1 MRTLTNIVVG
11 IIIGI
16 LIFVLAVGVAAYIV
30 LTGEGMVGKID
41 DAVDEINFSDDVRA
55 LSLLAYLN
63 QAVAGVQNIGDK
75 AIGEVEKLIGS
86 DGISVAIADTVGV
99 SAGVIKTSSLSGLGE
114 TLSSNLTLSG
124 MSDSFGIAL
133 PSDIPLFQNDEFL
146 SEPVS
151 DAFGSIDGY
160 TLDSFIEVVYD
171 DEATADNPASSGLLQ
186 NLGKLPL
193 SELSSEMDSII
204 DNTYITDVLDV
215 DESSS
220 EIMKYLASGG
230 EGGNPV
236 KIGELDGAV
245 NDMKIS
251 NAVEIGDDASPVL
264 KYLRD
269 CELTIT
275 DADGNVTVEIGA
287 SLSNINEAIKQMTIG
302 DAVEIASTSSRVLQ
316 YMKDFKLDELDAGIK
331 AMTIADAIAI
341 NEDSHAVINA
351 IADLTLDDLSRG
363 DILQSKLDTLRL
375 GQVITVTETSPKI
388 LKALQYSRLGTL
400 GEAVDRLEMQ
410 DVFENIDSGVLS
422 LIPPTTLIDDIPD
435 ALTTAI
441 QDTTLY
447 GLKQIELFDYTF
459 GYTIDDTVYYSYA
472 KTLERVET
480 DNAMIGNVVQVIA
493 DRNFA
498 NLAPGRVRLY
508 RDGEAFCAAVVTVTG
523 DVDEATAREID
534 SVDVNGNAV
543 TLSVDNIND
552 ILDVLSEG
560 KRYAAIIE
568 VADSGGSDLTISDLT
583 ISGGDYENLFS
594 IDMQSDS
601 GILRI
606 GSGGDKVVFPNK
618 SGGYAF
624 FHANGAV
631 HLNGL
636 TTGLTESR
644 RATTEEIPVATISNG
659 TKAMTYVDLIVGAW
673 APSTATS

>member
-75 AIGEVEKLIGS
+75 AIGEVEKLIGT

-151 DAFGSIDGY
+151 DAFGTIDDY
-160 TLDSFIEVVYD
+160 TLDSFIDVVYD

-245 NDMKIS
+245 NDMKIAD
-251 NAVEIGDDASPVL
+251 AVNIDADSSPVL

-269 CELTIT
+269 CELTVT
-275 DADGNVTVEIGA
+275 DDDGNVTIEIGA
-287 SLSNINEAIKQMTIG
+287 SLNNINEAIKEMTIG
-302 DAVEIASTSSRVLQ
+302 DAVEIVSTSSRVLQ

-435 ALTTAI
+435 ALTAAI
-441 QDTTLY
+441 QNTTLY
-447 GLKQIELFDYTF
+447 GLQQIELFDYTI
-459 GYTIDDTVYYSYA
+459 GNTDYYTYA
-472 KTLERVET
+472 KTLERTET
-480 DNAMIGNVVQVIA
+480 HNAMIGNVVQVIA

-498 NLAPGRVRLY
+498 NLAPGTVRLY
-508 RDGEAFCAAVVTVTG
+508 RDNGAFYAAAVTG
-523 DVDEATAREID
+523 GVDGATATEID
-534 SVDVNGNAV
+534 SVAVNGNAV
-543 TLSVDNIND
+543 TLSVENIND
-552 ILDVLSEG
+552 ILNVLSEG
-560 KRYAAIIE
+560 KRYAAIITVE
-568 VADSGGSDLTISDLT
+568 ESVGSDLT

-618 SGGYAF
+618 AGGYAF

-631 HLNGL
+631 HLDGL
-636 TTGLTESR
+636 ITESR
-644 RATTEEIPVATISNG
+644 RATPEEIPVATISNG

-673 APSTATS
+673 ATSTATP

>member
-63 QAVAGVQNIGDK
+63 QAVAGVQNIGEK
-75 AIGEVEKLIGS
+75 AIGEVEKLIGT

-171 DEATADNPASSGLLQ
+171 DEATADNPASGGLLQ

-441 QDTTLY
+441 QNTTLY
-447 GLKQIELFDYTF
+447 GLKQIELFDYTI
-459 GYTIDDTVYYSYA
+459 GNTDYYTYA
-472 KTLERVET
+472 KTLERTET
-480 DNAMIGNVVQVIA
+480 HNAMIENVVQVIA
-493 DRNFA
+493 NRNFA
-498 NLAPGRVRLY
+498 NLAPGTVLLY
-508 RDGEAFCAAVVTVTG
+508 RDDDDDGDGKALYAAAVTGGVEGAAATKICAAPDDG
-523 DVDEATAREID
+523 KP
-534 SVDVNGNAV
+534 V

-552 ILDVLSEG
+552 ILNVLSEG
-560 KRYAAIIE
+560 KRYAAIITVE
-568 VADSGGSDLTISDLT
+568 DSVGSDLT

-618 SGGYAF
+618 AGGYAF

-636 TTGLTESR
+636 TTGITGSR
-644 RATTEEIPVATISNG
+644 RATTDEIPVATISNG

-673 APSTATS
+673 ATSTATP

>member
-75 AIGEVEKLIGS
+75 AIGEVEKLIGT

-171 DEATADNPASSGLLQ
+171 DEATADNPASGGLLQ

-351 IADLTLDDLSRG
+351 IADLTLDDLSRA

-441 QDTTLY
+441 QNTTLY
-447 GLKQIELFDYTF
+447 GLKQIELFDYTI
-459 GYTIDDTVYYSYA
+459 GDTDYYTYA
-472 KTLERVET
+472 KTFERVET

-498 NLAPGRVRLY
+498 KLAPGTVRLY
-508 RDGEAFCAAVVTVTG
+508 RDGGALYAAAVTG
-523 DVDEATAREID
+523 GVEGAAAT
-534 SVDVNGNAV
+534 
-543 TLSVDNIND
+543 
-552 ILDVLSEG
+552 
-560 KRYAAIIE
+560 
-568 VADSGGSDLTISDLT
+568 
-583 ISGGDYENLFS
+583 
-594 IDMQSDS
+594 
-601 GILRI
+601 
-606 GSGGDKVVFPNK
+606 
-618 SGGYAF
+618 
-624 FHANGAV
+624 
-631 HLNGL
+631 
-636 TTGLTESR
+636 
-644 RATTEEIPVATISNG
+644 
-659 TKAMTYVDLIVGAW
+659 
-673 APSTATS
+673 

>member
-16 LIFVLAVGVAAYIV
+16 LIFVLAVGVAVYIV

-75 AIGEVEKLIGS
+75 AIGEVEKLIGT

-171 DEATADNPASSGLLQ
+171 DEATADNPASGGLLQ

-215 DESSS
+215 DENSS

-422 LIPPTTLIDDIPD
+422 LISPTTLIDKVPD

-441 QDTTLY
+441 QNTTLY
-447 GLKQIELFDYTF
+447 GLKQIELFDYTI
-459 GYTIDDTVYYSYA
+459 GNTDYYTYA
-472 KTLERVET
+472 KTLERTET
-480 DNAMIGNVVQVIA
+480 HNAMIENVVQVIA

-508 RDGEAFCAAVVTVTG
+508 RDGKAFYAAVVTVTG
-523 DVDEATAREID
+523 DVDEATATPID
-534 SVDVNGNAV
+534 SVTVNGNAV

-552 ILDVLSEG
+552 ILKVLPEG
-560 KRYAAIIE
+560 KRYAAIITVE
-568 VADSGGSDLTISDLT
+568 ESVGSDLT

-594 IDMQSDS
+594 IDMQSNS

-618 SGGYAF
+618 AGGYAF

-636 TTGLTESR
+636 TTGITGSR
-644 RATTEEIPVATISNG
+644 RATTDEIPVATISNG

-673 APSTATS
+673 ATSTATS

>member
-75 AIGEVEKLIGS
+75 AIGEVEKLIGT

-151 DAFGSIDGY
+151 DAFGTIDDY
-160 TLDSFIEVVYD
+160 TLDSFIDVVYD
-171 DEATADNPASSGLLQ
+171 DEATADNPASGGLLQ

-269 CELTIT
+269 CKLTIT

-351 IADLTLDDLSRG
+351 IADLTLDDLSRA

-422 LIPPTTLIDDIPD
+422 LISPTTLIDKVPD
-435 ALTTAI
+435 ALTAAI
-441 QDTTLY
+441 QNTTLY
-447 GLKQIELFDYTF
+447 GLKQIELFDYTI
-459 GYTIDDTVYYSYA
+459 GDTDYYTYA
-472 KTLERVET
+472 KTFERVET
-480 DNAMIGNVVQVIA
+480 DNAMIENVVQVIA
-493 DRNFA
+493 ARNFA

-508 RDGEAFCAAVVTVTG
+508 RDGEAFYAAVVTVTG
-523 DVDEATAREID
+523 GVDEATAREID
-534 SVDVNGNAV
+534 SVTVNGNAV
-543 TLSVDNIND
+543 TLSVENINA
-552 ILDVLSEG
+552 ILSRLPKE

-568 VADSGGSDLTISDLT
+568 VAEIVGSDLT
-583 ISGGDYENLFS
+583 ISGGEYENLFS
-594 IDMQSDS
+594 IDMQSAS

-606 GSGGDKVVFPNK
+606 GSEGDKVVFPNK
-618 SGGYAF
+618 AGGYAF
-624 FHANGAV
+624 FHANGNGTV
-631 HLNGL
+631 YLNGP

-644 RATTEEIPVATISNG
+644 RATPEEIPVATISNG
-659 TKAMTYVDLIVGAW
+659 TKAMTYVDLIVGEEAW
-673 APSTATS
+673 PPSTATP

>member
-75 AIGEVEKLIGS
+75 AIGEVEKLIGT

-171 DEATADNPASSGLLQ
+171 DEATADNPASGGLLQ

-422 LIPPTTLIDDIPD
+422 LISPTTLIDDIPD

-441 QDTTLY
+441 QNTTLY
-447 GLKQIELFDYTF
+447 GLQQIDLFKYNVSTTDY
-459 GYTIDDTVYYSYA
+459 YTYA
-472 KTLERVET
+472 KTLERT
-480 DNAMIGNVVQVIA
+480 GTHNAMIENVVQVIA

-508 RDGEAFCAAVVTVTG
+508 RDGEAFYAAAVTG
-523 DVDEATAREID
+523 GVEGAAAREID
-534 SVDVNGNAV
+534 SVTVNGNAV
-543 TLSVDNIND
+543 TLSVENIND
-552 ILDVLSEG
+552 ILNVLSEG
-560 KRYAAIIE
+560 KRYAAIITVE
-568 VADSGGSDLTISDLT
+568 ESVGSDLT
-583 ISGGDYENLFS
+583 ISGGEYENLFS
-594 IDMQSDS
+594 IDMQSGS

-606 GSGGDKVVFPNK
+606 GSEGDKVVFPNK
-618 SGGYAF
+618 AGGYAF

-631 HLNGL
+631 HLNGA
-636 TTGLTESR
+636 TAAIESS
-644 RATTEEIPVATISNG
+644 RAATADEIPVATISNG

-673 APSTATS
+673 ATSTATP

>member
-75 AIGEVEKLIGS
+75 AIGEVEKLIGT
-86 DGISVAIADTVGV
+86 DGISVAIADNVGV

-171 DEATADNPASSGLLQ
+171 DEATADNPASGGLLQ

-245 NDMKIS
+245 NDMKIAD
-251 NAVEIGDDASPVL
+251 AVNIDADSSPVL

-422 LIPPTTLIDDIPD
+422 LISPTTLIDKVPD
-435 ALTTAI
+435 ALTAAI
-441 QDTTLY
+441 QNTTLY
-447 GLKQIELFDYTF
+447 GLKQIELFDYTI
-459 GYTIDDTVYYSYA
+459 GDTDYYTYA
-472 KTLERVET
+472 KTFERVET
-480 DNAMIGNVVQVIA
+480 DNAMIENVVQVIA

-498 NLAPGRVRLY
+498 NLAPGTVRLY
-508 RDGEAFCAAVVTVTG
+508 RDGGALYAAAVTG
-523 DVDEATAREID
+523 GVDGAAATEID
-534 SVDVNGNAV
+534 SVAVNGNAV
-543 TLSVDNIND
+543 TLSVENINA
-552 ILDVLSEG
+552 ILGVLSEG
-560 KRYAAIIE
+560 KRYAAIITVE
-568 VADSGGSDLTISDLT
+568 KSVGSDLT

-618 SGGYAF
+618 AGGYAF

-636 TTGLTESR
+636 TTGLDGSR

-673 APSTATS
+673 APSTATP

>member
-75 AIGEVEKLIGS
+75 AIGEVEKLIGT

-171 DEATADNPASSGLLQ
+171 DEATADNPASGGLLQ

-351 IADLTLDDLSRG
+351 IADLTLDDLSRA

-422 LIPPTTLIDDIPD
+422 LIPPTTLIDDVPD
-435 ALTTAI
+435 ALTAAI
-441 QDTTLY
+441 QNTTLY
-447 GLKQIELFDYTF
+447 GLQQIDLFNYNVSRTDY
-459 GYTIDDTVYYSYA
+459 YTHA
-472 KTLERVET
+472 KTLERT
-480 DNAMIGNVVQVIA
+480 GTHNAMIENVVQVIA
-493 DRNFA
+493 DRDFG
-498 NLAPGRVRLY
+498 NLTVGSVTLY
-508 RDGEAFCAAVVTVTG
+508 KDDTDGMYYAYAKNDAGDVTVKDKVDVATGADGMVILDADDIDTALGVLAEESPYAAVITV
-523 DVDEATAREID
+523 D
-534 SVDVNGNAV
+534 S
-543 TLSVDNIND
+543 SV
-552 ILDVLSEG
+552 
-560 KRYAAIIE
+560 
-568 VADSGGSDLTISDLT
+568 GSNLTIA
-583 ISGGDYENLFS
+583 GGEYDTLFS
-594 IDMQSDS
+594 IEMLDEN
-601 GILRI
+601 GNLWI
-606 GSGGDKVVFPNK
+606 GEADNPVSFPNK

-624 FHANGAV
+624 FHAIGSI
-631 HLNGL
+631 HLNGSKEGIL
-636 TTGLTESR
+636 ASDKASGED
-644 RATTEEIPVATISNG
+644 IPVATISNG

-673 APSTATS
+673 ATSTATP

>member
-75 AIGEVEKLIGS
+75 AIGEVEKLIGT

-151 DAFGSIDGY
+151 DAFGTIDDY
-160 TLDSFIEVVYD
+160 TLDSFIDVVYD

-422 LIPPTTLIDDIPD
+422 LIPPTTLIDKVPD
-435 ALTTAI
+435 ALTAAI

-447 GLKQIELFDYTF
+447 GLKQIELFDYTI
-459 GYTIDDTVYYSYA
+459 GNTDYYTYA
-472 KTLERVET
+472 KTLERTET
-480 DNAMIGNVVQVIA
+480 HNAMIGNVVQVIA

-508 RDGEAFCAAVVTVTG
+508 RYGEAFYAAAVTVTG
-523 DVDEATAREID
+523 GVDEATAREID
-534 SVDVNGNAV
+534 SVTVNGNAV
-543 TLSVDNIND
+543 TLSVENINA
-552 ILDVLSEG
+552 ILSRLPEE

-568 VADSGGSDLTISDLT
+568 VADSVGSDLT

-594 IDMQSDS
+594 IDMQSNN

-606 GSGGDKVVFPNK
+606 GSEGDKVVFPNK
-618 SGGYAF
+618 AGGYAF
-624 FHANGAV
+624 FHAIGSI
-631 HLNGL
+631 HLNG
-636 TTGLTESR
+636 S
-644 RATTEEIPVATISNG
+644 EEGILASDEASGEDIPVATISNG

-673 APSTATS
+673 ATSTATP

>member
-16 LIFVLAVGVAAYIV
+16 LIFVLAVGVAACIV

-75 AIGEVEKLIGS
+75 AIGEVEKLIGT

-171 DEATADNPASSGLLQ
+171 DEATADNPASGGLLQ

-351 IADLTLDDLSRG
+351 IADLTLDDLSRA

-388 LKALQYSRLGTL
+388 LKALQYARLGTL

-422 LIPPTTLIDDIPD
+422 LIPPTTLIDKVPD
-435 ALTTAI
+435 ELTAAI

-480 DNAMIGNVVQVIA
+480 DNAMIENVVQVIA

-508 RDGEAFCAAVVTVTG
+508 RDGDALYAAAVTG
-523 DVDEATAREID
+523 GVEGAAATLICAEPD
-534 SVDVNGNAV
+534 DGNPV

-552 ILDVLSEG
+552 ILLKVLSEG

-568 VADSGGSDLTISDLT
+568 VADSVGSDLT

-594 IDMQSDS
+594 IDMQSPS

-606 GSGGDKVVFPNK
+606 GSGDDKVVFPNK
-618 SGGYAF
+618 AGGYAF

-631 HLNGL
+631 HLDGL
-636 TTGLTESR
+636 ITESR
-644 RATTEEIPVATISNG
+644 RATTEEIPVAIISNG

-673 APSTATS
+673 ATSTATP

>member
-75 AIGEVEKLIGS
+75 AIGEVEKLIGT

-171 DEATADNPASSGLLQ
+171 DEATADNPASGGLLQ

-351 IADLTLDDLSRG
+351 IADLTLDDLSRA

-422 LIPPTTLIDDIPD
+422 LISPTTLIDDIPD

-441 QDTTLY
+441 QNTTLY
-447 GLKQIELFDYTF
+447 GLKQIELFDYTI
-459 GYTIDDTVYYSYA
+459 GDTDYYTYA
-472 KTLERVET
+472 KTLERTET
-480 DNAMIGNVVQVIA
+480 HNAMIENVVQVIA

-498 NLAPGRVRLY
+498 NLAPGMVRLY
-508 RDGEAFCAAVVTVTG
+508 RDGDALYAAAVTGGVDGAAPTEINAAKDNGTDTVILSA
-523 DVDEATAREID
+523 DNVNEI
-534 SVDVNGNAV
+534 
-543 TLSVDNIND
+543 LSVLTDN
-552 ILDVLSEG
+552 

-594 IDMQSDS
+594 IDMQSPS

-606 GSGGDKVVFPNK
+606 GSGDDKVVFPNK
-618 SGGYAF
+618 AGGYAF

-631 HLNGL
+631 HLNGA
-636 TTGLTESR
+636 TAAIESS
-644 RATTEEIPVATISNG
+644 RAATADEIPVATISNG

-673 APSTATS
+673 ANSTATP

>member
-75 AIGEVEKLIGS
+75 AIGEVEKLIGT

-151 DAFGSIDGY
+151 DAFGTIDDY
-160 TLDSFIEVVYD
+160 TLDSFIDVVYD

-245 NDMKIS
+245 NDMKIAD
-251 NAVEIGDDASPVL
+251 AVNIDADSSPVL

-269 CELTIT
+269 CELTVT
-275 DADGNVTVEIGA
+275 DDDGNVTIEIGA
-287 SLSNINEAIKQMTIG
+287 SLNNINEAIKEMTIG
-302 DAVEIASTSSRVLQ
+302 DAVEIVSTSSRVLQ

-422 LIPPTTLIDDIPD
+422 LISPTTLIDKVPD
-435 ALTTAI
+435 ALTAAI
-441 QDTTLY
+441 QNTTLY
-447 GLKQIELFDYTF
+447 GLKQIELFDYTI
-459 GYTIDDTVYYSYA
+459 GDTDYYTYA
-472 KTLERVET
+472 KTFERVET
-480 DNAMIGNVVQVIA
+480 DNAMIENVVQVIA

-498 NLAPGRVRLY
+498 NLAPGTVRLY
-508 RDGEAFCAAVVTVTG
+508 RDGGALYAAAVTG
-523 DVDEATAREID
+523 GVDGAAATEID
-534 SVDVNGNAV
+534 SVAVNGNAV
-543 TLSVDNIND
+543 TLSVENIND
-552 ILDVLSEG
+552 ILNVLSEG
-560 KRYAAIIE
+560 KRYAAIITVE
-568 VADSGGSDLTISDLT
+568 ESVGSDLT
-583 ISGGDYENLFS
+583 ISGGEYENLFS

-606 GSGGDKVVFPNK
+606 GSEGDKVVFPNK
-618 SGGYAF
+618 AGGYAF

-636 TTGLTESR
+636 TTGITGSR

-673 APSTATS
+673 ATSTATP

>member
-16 LIFVLAVGVAAYIV
+16 LIFVLAVGVAVYIV

-75 AIGEVEKLIGS
+75 AIGEVEKLIGT

-171 DEATADNPASSGLLQ
+171 DEATADNPASGGLLQ

-275 DADGNVTVEIGA
+275 DADGNITVEIGA

-447 GLKQIELFDYTF
+447 GLKQIELFDYTI
-459 GYTIDDTVYYSYA
+459 GDTDYYTYA
-472 KTLERVET
+472 KTFERVET

-498 NLAPGRVRLY
+498 NLAPGTVRLY
-508 RDGEAFCAAVVTVTG
+508 RDGGALYAAAVIGGVEG
-523 DVDEATAREID
+523 AAATLICAEPD
-534 SVDVNGNAV
+534 DGNPV
-543 TLSVDNIND
+543 TLSVENIND
-552 ILDVLSEG
+552 ILKVLSEE

-568 VADSGGSDLTISDLT
+568 VDGSVGSDLT
-583 ISGGDYENLFS
+583 ISGGEYENLFS
-594 IDMQSDS
+594 IDMQSNN

-606 GSGGDKVVFPNK
+606 GSEGDKVVFPNK
-618 SGGYAF
+618 AGGYAF
-624 FHANGAV
+624 FHAIGSI
-631 HLNGL
+631 HLNG
-636 TTGLTESR
+636 S
-644 RATTEEIPVATISNG
+644 EEGILASDEASGEDIPVATISNG

-673 APSTATS
+673 ATSTATP

>member
-75 AIGEVEKLIGS
+75 AIGEVEKLIGT

-171 DEATADNPASSGLLQ
+171 DEATADNPASGGLLQ

-441 QDTTLY
+441 QNTTLY
-447 GLKQIELFDYTF
+447 GLKQIELFDYTI
-459 GYTIDDTVYYSYA
+459 GNTDYYTYS

-480 DNAMIGNVVQVIA
+480 HNAMIENVVQVIA

-498 NLAPGRVRLY
+498 NLAPGTVRLY
-508 RDGEAFCAAVVTVTG
+508 RDNGALYAAAVTG
-523 DVDEATAREID
+523 GVEGAAATEID
-534 SVDVNGNAV
+534 AAEDDGNAV
-543 TLSVDNIND
+543 ILSVENINA
-552 ILDVLSEG
+552 ILSVLSEG
-560 KRYAAIIE
+560 KRYAAIITVE
-568 VADSGGSDLTISDLT
+568 GSVGSDLT

-606 GSGGDKVVFPNK
+606 GSEGDKVVFPNK
-618 SGGYAF
+618 AGGYAF

-636 TTGLTESR
+636 TTGITGSR

-673 APSTATS
+673 ATSTATP

>member
-16 LIFVLAVGVAAYIV
+16 LIFVLAVGVAVYIV

-75 AIGEVEKLIGS
+75 AIGEVEKLIGT

-151 DAFGSIDGY
+151 DAFGTIDDY
-160 TLDSFIEVVYD
+160 TLDSFIDVVYD

-245 NDMKIS
+245 NDMKIAD
-251 NAVEIGDDASPVL
+251 AVNIDADSSPVL

-269 CELTIT
+269 CELTVT
-275 DADGNVTVEIGA
+275 DDDGNVTIEIGA
-287 SLSNINEAIKQMTIG
+287 SLNNINEAIKEMTIG
-302 DAVEIASTSSRVLQ
+302 DAVEIVSTSSRVLQ

-447 GLKQIELFDYTF
+447 GLKQIELFDYTI
-459 GYTIDDTVYYSYA
+459 GNTDYYTYA
-472 KTLERVET
+472 KTLERTET
-480 DNAMIGNVVQVIA
+480 HNAMIGNVVQVIA

-508 RDGEAFCAAVVTVTG
+508 RDGEAFYAAVVTVTG
-523 DVDEATAREID
+523 GVDEATAREID
-534 SVDVNGNAV
+534 SVTVNGNAV
-543 TLSVDNIND
+543 TLSVENINA
-552 ILDVLSEG
+552 ILGVLSEG
-560 KRYAAIIE
+560 KRYAAIITVE
-568 VADSGGSDLTISDLT
+568 DSVGSDLT

-606 GSGGDKVVFPNK
+606 GSGDDKVVFPNK
-618 SGGYAF
+618 AGGYAF

-631 HLNGL
+631 YFNDP
-636 TTGLTESR
+636 TAAIESS
-644 RATTEEIPVATISNG
+644 RAATPDEIPVATISNG
-659 TKAMTYVDLIVGAW
+659 KKAMTYVDLIVEVW
-673 APSTATS
+673 ETSTTTS

>member
-75 AIGEVEKLIGS
+75 AIGEVEKLIGT
-86 DGISVAIADTVGV
+86 DGISVAIADNVGV

-151 DAFGSIDGY
+151 DAFGTIDDY
-160 TLDSFIEVVYD
+160 TLDSFIDVVYD

-245 NDMKIS
+245 NDMKIAD
-251 NAVEIGDDASPVL
+251 AVNIDADSSPVL

-269 CELTIT
+269 CELTVT
-275 DADGNVTVEIGA
+275 DDDGNVTIEIGA
-287 SLSNINEAIKQMTIG
+287 SLNNINEAIKEMTIG
-302 DAVEIASTSSRVLQ
+302 DAVEIVSTSSRVLQ

-422 LIPPTTLIDDIPD
+422 LISPTTLIDDIPD

-441 QDTTLY
+441 QNTTLY
-447 GLKQIELFDYTF
+447 GLQQIDLFNYNVSTTDY
-459 GYTIDDTVYYSYA
+459 YTYV
-472 KTLERVET
+472 KTLERT
-480 DNAMIGNVVQVIA
+480 GTHNAMIGEVVKVIA
-493 DRNFA
+493 DRDFG
-498 NLAPGRVRLY
+498 NLTVGSVTLY
-508 RDGEAFCAAVVTVTG
+508 KDDTDGMYYAENDAG
-523 DVDEATAREID
+523 DVTDKFDVATGAGGM
-534 SVDVNGNAV
+534 V
-543 TLSVDNIND
+543 
-552 ILDVLSEG
+552 ILDADDIDTALGVLAEES
-560 KRYAAIIE
+560 RYAAVIT
-568 VADSGGSDLTISDLT
+568 VDSSVGSNLTIA
-583 ISGGDYENLFS
+583 GGEYDTLFS
-594 IDMQSDS
+594 IDMLDTN
-601 GILRI
+601 GNLWI
-606 GSGGDKVVFPNK
+606 GEADNPVSFPNK

-636 TTGLTESR
+636 TTELTESR

-673 APSTATS
+673 APSTATP

>member
-75 AIGEVEKLIGS
+75 AIGEVEKLIGT

-171 DEATADNPASSGLLQ
+171 DEATADNPASGGLLQ

-435 ALTTAI
+435 ELTAAI
-441 QDTTLY
+441 KKTSLY
-447 GLKQIELFDYTF
+447 GLQQIDLFKYNISGEDYFTETK
-459 GYTIDDTVYYSYA
+459 TI
-472 KTLERVET
+472 ERSST
-480 DNAMIGNVVQVIA
+480 HNALIGDVVQVIA
-493 DRNFA
+493 ERTFDGLTVEF
-498 NLAPGRVRLY
+498 VKLY
-508 RDGEAFCAAVVTVTG
+508 RDTNDKLLYAGLPDGSGTPVRI
-523 DVDEATAREID
+523 EATTGAGGMVILDAEDVNKILGVLPEADRYSAVIT
-534 SVDVNGNAV
+534 VDV
-543 TLSVDNIND
+543 SV
-552 ILDVLSEG
+552 
-560 KRYAAIIE
+560 
-568 VADSGGSDLTISDLT
+568 GSDLTVL
-583 ISGGDYENLFS
+583 GGSYDTLFS
-594 IDMQSDS
+594 IDMQDAD
-601 GILRI
+601 GNLWI
-606 GSGGDKVVFPNK
+606 GDASAKVEFPNK
-618 SGGYAF
+618 VGGYAF
-624 FHANGAV
+624 FHANGSV
-631 HLNGL
+631 HLNGAVDGI
-636 TTGLTESR
+636 TASGAASPED
-644 RATTEEIPVATISNG
+644 IPVATIISNG
-659 TKAMTYVDLIVGAW
+659 TKAAMTYVDLIVEVW
-673 APSTATS
+673 ETSTTTS

>member
-75 AIGEVEKLIGS
+75 AIGEVEKLIGT

-151 DAFGSIDGY
+151 DAFGTIDDY
-160 TLDSFIEVVYD
+160 TLDSFIDVVYD

-245 NDMKIS
+245 NDMKIAD
-251 NAVEIGDDASPVL
+251 AVNIDADSSPVL

-269 CELTIT
+269 CELTVT
-275 DADGNVTVEIGA
+275 DDDGNVTIEIGA
-287 SLSNINEAIKQMTIG
+287 SLNNINEAIKEMTIG
-302 DAVEIASTSSRVLQ
+302 DAVEIVSTSSRVLQ

-410 DVFENIDSGVLS
+410 DVFEKIDSGVLS
-422 LIPPTTLIDDIPD
+422 LISPTTLIDDIPD

-447 GLKQIELFDYTF
+447 GLKQIELFDYTIGDT
-459 GYTIDDTVYYSYA
+459 GYYTYD
-472 KTLERVET
+472 KTLERVGT
-480 DNAMIGNVVQVIA
+480 DNAMIGDVVQVIA

-498 NLAPGRVRLY
+498 KLAPGTVRLY
-508 RDGEAFCAAVVTVTG
+508 RDGGTLYAAAVTG
-523 DVDEATAREID
+523 GVEGAAATEIYAATD
-534 SVDVNGNAV
+534 DGNAV
-543 TLSVDNIND
+543 ILSVENIND

-560 KRYAAIIE
+560 KRYAAIITVE
-568 VADSGGSDLTISDLT
+568 KSVGSDLT

-618 SGGYAF
+618 AGGYAF

-636 TTGLTESR
+636 TTGLDGSR

-673 APSTATS
+673 APSTATP

>member
-75 AIGEVEKLIGS
+75 AIGEVEKLIGT
-86 DGISVAIADTVGV
+86 DGISAAIADTVGV

-204 DNTYITDVLDV
+204 DNTYITGVLDV

-422 LIPPTTLIDDIPD
+422 LISPTTLIDDIPD

-447 GLKQIELFDYTF
+447 GLKQIDLFNYNVSTTDY
-459 GYTIDDTVYYSYA
+459 YTYS
-472 KTLERVET
+472 KTLERT
-480 DNAMIGNVVQVIA
+480 GTHNAMIGNVVQVIA

-498 NLAPGRVRLY
+498 NLAPGTVRLY
-508 RDGEAFCAAVVTVTG
+508 RDGGALYAAAVTG
-523 DVDEATAREID
+523 GVDGAAATEIYAATD
-534 SVDVNGNAV
+534 DGNAV
-543 TLSVDNIND
+543 ILSVENINA
-552 ILDVLSEG
+552 ILGMLSEG
-560 KRYAAIIE
+560 KRYAAIITVE
-568 VADSGGSDLTISDLT
+568 DSVGSDLT

-618 SGGYAF
+618 AGGYAF

-636 TTGLTESR
+636 TTGLAVSR
-644 RATTEEIPVATISNG
+644 PATTEEILVATISNG

-673 APSTATS
+673 ATSTATP

>member
-75 AIGEVEKLIGS
+75 AIGEVEKLIGT
-86 DGISVAIADTVGV
+86 DGISVAIADNVGV

-151 DAFGSIDGY
+151 DAFGTIDDY
-160 TLDSFIEVVYD
+160 TLDSFIDVVYD

-245 NDMKIS
+245 NDMKIAD
-251 NAVEIGDDASPVL
+251 AVNIDADSSPVL

-269 CELTIT
+269 CELTVT
-275 DADGNVTVEIGA
+275 DDDGNVTIEIGA
-287 SLSNINEAIKQMTIG
+287 SLNNINEAIKEMTIG
-302 DAVEIASTSSRVLQ
+302 DAVEIVSTSSRVLQ

-422 LIPPTTLIDDIPD
+422 LISPTTLIDDIPD

-447 GLKQIELFDYTF
+447 GLKQIELFDYTI
-459 GYTIDDTVYYSYA
+459 GDTDYYTRE
-472 KTLERVET
+472 KTFERVET
-480 DNAMIGNVVQVIA
+480 HNAMIENVVQVIA

-498 NLAPGRVRLY
+498 NLAPGTVRLY
-508 RDGEAFCAAVVTVTG
+508 RDGGALYAAAVTG
-523 DVDEATAREID
+523 GVEGAAATEIYAATD
-534 SVDVNGNAV
+534 DGNAV
-543 TLSVDNIND
+543 ILSVENINA
-552 ILDVLSEG
+552 ILGVLSEG
-560 KRYAAIIE
+560 KRYAAIITVE
-568 VADSGGSDLTISDLT
+568 KSVGSDLT

-594 IDMQSDS
+594 IEMESDS

-618 SGGYAF
+618 AGGYAF
-624 FHANGAV
+624 FHAIGSI
-631 HLNGL
+631 HLNGSVE
-636 TTGLTESR
+636 GIAASGEASG
-644 RATTEEIPVATISNG
+644 EDIPVATISNG

-673 APSTATS
+673 ATSTATP

>member
-75 AIGEVEKLIGS
+75 AIGEVEKLIGT

-171 DEATADNPASSGLLQ
+171 DEATADNPASGGLLQ

-316 YMKDFKLDELDAGIK
+316 YLQNFKLDELDAGIK

-422 LIPPTTLIDDIPD
+422 LISPTTLIDDIPD

-447 GLKQIELFDYTF
+447 GLQQIDLFKYNVGKTDY
-459 GYTIDDTVYYSYA
+459 YTYA
-472 KTLERVET
+472 KTLERT
-480 DNAMIGNVVQVIA
+480 GTHNAMIENVVQVIA

-498 NLAPGRVRLY
+498 NLAPGMVRLY
-508 RDGEAFCAAVVTVTG
+508 RDGGALYAAAVTG
-523 DVDEATAREID
+523 GVEGAAATEIYAATD
-534 SVDVNGNAV
+534 DGNAV
-543 TLSVDNIND
+543 ILSVENINA
-552 ILDVLSEG
+552 ILGVLSEG
-560 KRYAAIIE
+560 KRYAAIITVE
-568 VADSGGSDLTISDLT
+568 GSVGSDLT

-594 IDMQSDS
+594 IDMQSDR

-618 SGGYAF
+618 AGGYAF
-624 FHANGAV
+624 FHANDV
-631 HLNGL
+631 HLNGS
-636 TTGLTESR
+636 TAAIESS
-644 RATTEEIPVATISNG
+644 RAATADEIPVATISNG
-659 TKAMTYVDLIVGAW
+659 TKAMTYVDLITGAW
-673 APSTATS
+673 ATSIVAP

>member
-16 LIFVLAVGVAAYIV
+16 LIFVLAVGVAVYIV

-75 AIGEVEKLIGS
+75 AIGEVEKLIGT

-171 DEATADNPASSGLLQ
+171 DEATADNPASGGLLQ

-422 LIPPTTLIDDIPD
+422 LISPTTLIDDIPN

-441 QDTTLY
+441 QNTTLY
-447 GLKQIELFDYTF
+447 GLKQIELFDYTI
-459 GYTIDDTVYYSYA
+459 GNTDYYTYS
-472 KTLERVET
+472 KTLERTET
-480 DNAMIGNVVQVIA
+480 HNAMIENVVQVIA

-498 NLAPGRVRLY
+498 NLAPGTVRLY
-508 RDGEAFCAAVVTVTG
+508 RDGGALYAAAVTGGVEGAAATKICAAPG
-523 DVDEATAREID
+523 A
-534 SVDVNGNAV
+534 GKPV

-552 ILDVLSEG
+552 ILKVLSEG

-568 VADSGGSDLTISDLT
+568 VDGSVGSDLT
-583 ISGGDYENLFS
+583 ISGGEYENLFS
-594 IDMQSDS
+594 IDMQSNN
-601 GILRI
+601 GNLWI
-606 GSGGDKVVFPNK
+606 GEADNPVSFPNK
-618 SGGYAF
+618 AGGYAF
-624 FHANGAV
+624 FHANRV
-631 HLNGL
+631 HLDGL
-636 TTGLTESR
+636 ITESR
-644 RATTEEIPVATISNG
+644 PATPEEIPVATTISNG
-659 TKAMTYVDLIVGAW
+659 KKKAMTYVDLIVGAW
-673 APSTATS
+673 ATSTATP

>member
-16 LIFVLAVGVAAYIV
+16 LIFVLAVGVAVYIV

-75 AIGEVEKLIGS
+75 AIGEVEKLIGT

-133 PSDIPLFQNDEFL
+133 PYDIPLFQNDEFL

-151 DAFGSIDGY
+151 DAFGTIDDY
-160 TLDSFIEVVYD
+160 TLDSFIDVVYD

-245 NDMKIS
+245 NDMKIAD
-251 NAVEIGDDASPVL
+251 AVNIDADSSPVL

-269 CELTIT
+269 CELTVT
-275 DADGNVTVEIGA
+275 DDDGNVTIEIGA
-287 SLSNINEAIKQMTIG
+287 SLNNINEAIKEMTIG
-302 DAVEIASTSSRVLQ
+302 DAVEIVSTSSRVLQ

-447 GLKQIELFDYTF
+447 GLKQIELFDYTI
-459 GYTIDDTVYYSYA
+459 GNTDYYTYA
-472 KTLERVET
+472 KTLERTET
-480 DNAMIGNVVQVIA
+480 HNAMIGNVVQVIA

-498 NLAPGRVRLY
+498 KLAPGTVRLY
-508 RDGEAFCAAVVTVTG
+508 RDGGALYAAAVTG
-523 DVDEATAREID
+523 GVDGAAATEID
-534 SVDVNGNAV
+534 AATDDGNAV
-543 TLSVDNIND
+543 ILSVENINA
-552 ILDVLSEG
+552 ILGVLSEG
-560 KRYAAIIE
+560 KRYAAIITVE
-568 VADSGGSDLTISDLT
+568 GSVGSDLT

-618 SGGYAF
+618 AGGYAF

-636 TTGLTESR
+636 TTGITGSR
-644 RATTEEIPVATISNG
+644 RATTDEIPVATISNG

-673 APSTATS
+673 ANSTATP

>member
-75 AIGEVEKLIGS
+75 AIGEVEKLIGT

-171 DEATADNPASSGLLQ
+171 DEATADNPASGGLLQ

-422 LIPPTTLIDDIPD
+422 LISPTTLIDDIPD

-441 QDTTLY
+441 QNTTLY
-447 GLKQIELFDYTF
+447 GLQQIELFDYTI
-459 GYTIDDTVYYSYA
+459 GNTDYYTYA
-472 KTLERVET
+472 KTLERTET
-480 DNAMIGNVVQVIA
+480 HNAMIGNVVQVIA

-508 RDGEAFCAAVVTVTG
+508 RDGEAFYAAAVTGGVEGAAATEVHAATDDGTDTVILSA
-523 DVDEATAREID
+523 DNVNEI
-534 SVDVNGNAV
+534 
-543 TLSVDNIND
+543 LSVLTDN
-552 ILDVLSEG
+552 
-560 KRYAAIIE
+560 KRYAAIITVE
-568 VADSGGSDLTISDLT
+568 DSVGSDLT
-583 ISGGDYENLFS
+583 ISGGEYGNLFS

-606 GSGGDKVVFPNK
+606 GSEGDKVVFPNK
-618 SGGYAF
+618 AGGYAF

-636 TTGLTESR
+636 TTGITGSR
-644 RATTEEIPVATISNG
+644 RATTDEIPVATISNG

-673 APSTATS
+673 ATSTATP

>member
-75 AIGEVEKLIGS
+75 AIGEVEKLIGT

-171 DEATADNPASSGLLQ
+171 DEATADNPASGGLLQ

-422 LIPPTTLIDDIPD
+422 LISPTTLIDDIPD
-435 ALTTAI
+435 ALTEAI

-447 GLKQIELFDYTF
+447 GLQQIDLFNYNVSTTDY
-459 GYTIDDTVYYSYA
+459 YTYA
-472 KTLERVET
+472 KTLERT
-480 DNAMIGNVVQVIA
+480 GTHNAMIENVVQVIA
-493 DRNFA
+493 DRDFA

-508 RDGEAFCAAVVTVTG
+508 RDNGAFYAAAVTG
-523 DVDEATAREID
+523 GVDGATATEID
-534 SVDVNGNAV
+534 SVAVNGNAV
-543 TLSVDNIND
+543 ILSVENIND
-552 ILDVLSEG
+552 ILNVLSEG
-560 KRYAAIIE
+560 KRYAAIITVE
-568 VADSGGSDLTISDLT
+568 GSVGSDLT

-618 SGGYAF
+618 AGGYAF

-644 RATTEEIPVATISNG
+644 RATPEEIPVATISNG
-659 TKAMTYVDLIVGAW
+659 KKAMTYVDLIVGAW
-673 APSTATS
+673 ATSTATP

>member
-75 AIGEVEKLIGS
+75 AIGEVEKLIGT

-171 DEATADNPASSGLLQ
+171 DEATADNPASGGLLQ

-269 CELTIT
+269 CKLTIT

-422 LIPPTTLIDDIPD
+422 LISPTTLIDDIPD

-441 QDTTLY
+441 QNTTLY
-447 GLKQIELFDYTF
+447 GLKQIELFDYTI
-459 GYTIDDTVYYSYA
+459 GNTDYYTYS
-472 KTLERVET
+472 KTLERTET
-480 DNAMIGNVVQVIA
+480 HNAMIENVVQVIA

-498 NLAPGRVRLY
+498 NLAPRTVRLY
-508 RDGEAFCAAVVTVTG
+508 RDGGALYAAAVTG
-523 DVDEATAREID
+523 GVEGAAATEIYAATD
-534 SVDVNGNAV
+534 DGNAV
-543 TLSVDNIND
+543 ILSVENINA
-552 ILDVLSEG
+552 ILSVLSEG
-560 KRYAAIIE
+560 KRYAAIITVE
-568 VADSGGSDLTISDLT
+568 DSVGSDLT

-606 GSGGDKVVFPNK
+606 GSEGDKVVFPNK
-618 SGGYAF
+618 AGGYAF
-624 FHANGAV
+624 FHANVAV
-631 HLNGL
+631 HLNGA
-636 TTGLTESR
+636 TAAIESS
-644 RATTEEIPVATISNG
+644 RAATADEIPVATISNG

-673 APSTATS
+673 APSTATP

>member
-75 AIGEVEKLIGS
+75 AIGEVEKLIGT

-171 DEATADNPASSGLLQ
+171 DEATADNPASGGLLQ

-351 IADLTLDDLSRG
+351 IADLTLDDLSRA

-447 GLKQIELFDYTF
+447 GLQQIELFE
-459 GYTIDDTVYYSYA
+459 YTIGDTDYYTYS
-472 KTLERVET
+472 KTLERTET
-480 DNAMIGNVVQVIA
+480 HNAMIGNVVQVIA

-498 NLAPGRVRLY
+498 NLAPGTVRLY
-508 RDGEAFCAAVVTVTG
+508 RDGGALYAAAVTG
-523 DVDEATAREID
+523 GVDGAAATEIYAATD
-534 SVDVNGNAV
+534 DGNAV
-543 TLSVDNIND
+543 ILSVENINA
-552 ILDVLSEG
+552 ILSVLSEG
-560 KRYAAIIE
+560 KRYAAIITVE
-568 VADSGGSDLTISDLT
+568 DSVGSDLT

-606 GSGGDKVVFPNK
+606 GSEGDKVVFPNK
-618 SGGYAF
+618 AGGYAF

-631 HLNGL
+631 HLNDP
-636 TTGLTESR
+636 TAAIESS
-644 RATTEEIPVATISNG
+644 RAATPDEIPVATISNG

-673 APSTATS
+673 APSTATP

>member
-75 AIGEVEKLIGS
+75 AIGEVEKLIGT

-171 DEATADNPASSGLLQ
+171 DEATADNPASGGLLQ

-351 IADLTLDDLSRG
+351 IADLTLDDLSRA

-422 LIPPTTLIDDIPD
+422 LIPPTTLIDKVPD
-435 ALTTAI
+435 ALTAAI

-447 GLKQIELFDYTF
+447 GLQQIELFE
-459 GYTIDDTVYYSYA
+459 YTIGDTDYYTYS
-472 KTLERVET
+472 KTLERT
-480 DNAMIGNVVQVIA
+480 GTHNAMIENVVQVIA

-508 RDGEAFCAAVVTVTG
+508 RDGEAFYAAAVTG
-523 DVDEATAREID
+523 GVEGAAAREID
-534 SVDVNGNAV
+534 SVTVNGNAV
-543 TLSVDNIND
+543 TLSVENIND
-552 ILDVLSEG
+552 ILNVLSEG

-568 VADSGGSDLTISDLT
+568 VADSVGSDLTISDLT

-594 IDMQSDS
+594 IDMQSNN

-606 GSGGDKVVFPNK
+606 GSEGDKVVFPNK
-618 SGGYAF
+618 AGGYAF

-636 TTGLTESR
+636 TTGITGSR
-644 RATTEEIPVATISNG
+644 RATTDEIPVATISNG

-673 APSTATS
+673 ANSTATP

>member
-75 AIGEVEKLIGS
+75 AIGEVEKLIGT
-86 DGISVAIADTVGV
+86 DGISVAIADNVGV

-151 DAFGSIDGY
+151 DAFGTIDDY
-160 TLDSFIEVVYD
+160 TLDSFIDVVYD

-245 NDMKIS
+245 NDMKIAD
-251 NAVEIGDDASPVL
+251 AVNIDADSSPVL

-269 CELTIT
+269 CELTVT
-275 DADGNVTVEIGA
+275 DDDGNVTIEIGA
-287 SLSNINEAIKQMTIG
+287 SLNNINEAIKEMTIG
-302 DAVEIASTSSRVLQ
+302 DAVEIVSTSSRVLQ

-447 GLKQIELFDYTF
+447 GLKQIELFDYTI
-459 GYTIDDTVYYSYA
+459 GDTDYYTYA
-472 KTLERVET
+472 KTFERVGT
-480 DNAMIGNVVQVIA
+480 DNALIGDVVQVIA

-498 NLAPGRVRLY
+498 NLAPGTVRLY
-508 RDGEAFCAAVVTVTG
+508 RDGGTLYAAAVTG
-523 DVDEATAREID
+523 GIEGAAATEIYAATD
-534 SVDVNGNAV
+534 DGNAV
-543 TLSVDNIND
+543 ILSVENINA
-552 ILDVLSEG
+552 ILGMLSEG
-560 KRYAAIIE
+560 KRYAAIITVE
-568 VADSGGSDLTISDLT
+568 DSVGSDLT

-618 SGGYAF
+618 AGGYAF

-673 APSTATS
+673 APSTATP

>member
-75 AIGEVEKLIGS
+75 AIGEVEKLIGT

-151 DAFGSIDGY
+151 DAFGTIDDY
-160 TLDSFIEVVYD
+160 TLDSFIDVVYD

-245 NDMKIS
+245 NDMKIAD
-251 NAVEIGDDASPVL
+251 AVNIDADSSPVL

-269 CELTIT
+269 CELTVT
-275 DADGNVTVEIGA
+275 DDDGNVTIEIGA
-287 SLSNINEAIKQMTIG
+287 SLNNINEAIKEMTIG

-363 DILQSKLDTLRL
+363 DILQSKLDILRL

-447 GLKQIELFDYTF
+447 GLKQIELFDYTI
-459 GYTIDDTVYYSYA
+459 GDTDYYSRE
-472 KTLERVET
+472 KTFERVGT
-480 DNAMIGNVVQVIA
+480 DNAMIENVVQVIA
-493 DRNFA
+493 DRNFDG
-498 NLAPGRVRLY
+498 LAPGTVRLY
-508 RDGEAFCAAVVTVTG
+508 RDNGALYAAVDG
-523 DVDEATAREID
+523 AEATEIYAATD
-534 SVDVNGNAV
+534 DGNAV
-543 TLSVDNIND
+543 ILSVENINA
-552 ILDVLSEG
+552 ILSRLPEE

-568 VADSGGSDLTISDLT
+568 VAESVGSDLT

-594 IDMQSDS
+594 IDMQSNN

-606 GSGGDKVVFPNK
+606 GSEGDKVAFPNK
-618 SGGYAF
+618 AGGYAF

-636 TTGLTESR
+636 TTGITGSR

-673 APSTATS
+673 APSNATP

>member
-75 AIGEVEKLIGS
+75 AIGEVEKLIGT

-171 DEATADNPASSGLLQ
+171 DEATADNPASGGLLQ

-269 CELTIT
+269 CKLTIT

-351 IADLTLDDLSRG
+351 IADLTLDDLSRA

-435 ALTTAI
+435 ELTAAI
-441 QDTTLY
+441 KKTSLY
-447 GLKQIELFDYTF
+447 GLQQIDLFKYNISDVDYFTETK
-459 GYTIDDTVYYSYA
+459 TI
-472 KTLERVET
+472 ERSST
-480 DNAMIGNVVQVIA
+480 HNALIGDVVQVIA
-493 DRNFA
+493 ERTFDG
-498 NLAPGRVRLY
+498 LAVEFVKLY
-508 RDGEAFCAAVVTVTG
+508 RDTNDKLLYAGLPDGSGTPVRI
-523 DVDEATAREID
+523 EATTGAEGMVILDAEDVNKILGVLPEADRYSAVIT
-534 SVDVNGNAV
+534 VDV
-543 TLSVDNIND
+543 SV
-552 ILDVLSEG
+552 
-560 KRYAAIIE
+560 
-568 VADSGGSDLTISDLT
+568 GSDLTVL
-583 ISGGDYENLFS
+583 GGSYDTLFS
-594 IDMQSDS
+594 IDMQDAD
-601 GILRI
+601 GNLWI
-606 GSGGDKVVFPNK
+606 GDASAKVEFPNK
-618 SGGYAF
+618 VGGYAF
-624 FHANGAV
+624 FHANGSV
-631 HLNGL
+631 HLNGAVDGI
-636 TTGLTESR
+636 TASGAASPED
-644 RATTEEIPVATISNG
+644 IPVATIAGG
-659 TKAMTYVDLIVGAW
+659 TKPMTLIELISEDWSGTGA
-673 APSTATS
+673 

>member
-75 AIGEVEKLIGS
+75 AIGEVEKLIGT

-171 DEATADNPASSGLLQ
+171 DEATADNPASGGLLQ

-422 LIPPTTLIDDIPD
+422 LIPPTTLIDKVPD
-435 ALTTAI
+435 ELTAAI

-447 GLKQIELFDYTF
+447 GLKQIELFDYTI
-459 GYTIDDTVYYSYA
+459 GDTDYYSRE
-472 KTLERVET
+472 KTFERVGT
-480 DNAMIGNVVQVIA
+480 DNAMIENVVQVIA

-498 NLAPGRVRLY
+498 NLAPGTVRLY
-508 RDGEAFCAAVVTVTG
+508 RDGGTLYAAAVTG
-523 DVDEATAREID
+523 GVEGAAATEIYAATD
-534 SVDVNGNAV
+534 DGNAV
-543 TLSVDNIND
+543 ILSVENINA
-552 ILDVLSEG
+552 ILGVLSEG
-560 KRYAAIIE
+560 KRYAAIITVE
-568 VADSGGSDLTISDLT
+568 DSVGSDLT

-618 SGGYAF
+618 AGGYAF

-644 RATTEEIPVATISNG
+644 PATTEEIPVATISNG
-659 TKAMTYVDLIVGAW
+659 TKAMTYVDLIVEVW
-673 APSTATS
+673 ETSTTTS

>member
-75 AIGEVEKLIGS
+75 AIGEVEKLIGT

-171 DEATADNPASSGLLQ
+171 DEATADNPASGGLLQ

-422 LIPPTTLIDDIPD
+422 LIPPTTLIDDVPD
-435 ALTTAI
+435 ALTAAI

-447 GLKQIELFDYTF
+447 GLQQIDLFKYNVSTTDY
-459 GYTIDDTVYYSYA
+459 YTYA
-472 KTLERVET
+472 KTLERT
-480 DNAMIGNVVQVIA
+480 GTHNAMIENVVQVIA

-508 RDGEAFCAAVVTVTG
+508 RDGEAFYAAAVIGGVEGAAALKICAAP
-523 DVDEATAREID
+523 DY
-534 SVDVNGNAV
+534 GNPV

-552 ILDVLSEG
+552 ILKVLSEG
-560 KRYAAIIE
+560 KRYAAIITVE
-568 VADSGGSDLTISDLT
+568 ESVGSDLT
-583 ISGGDYENLFS
+583 ISGGEYENLFS
-594 IDMQSDS
+594 IDMQSNN

-606 GSGGDKVVFPNK
+606 GSEGDKVVFPNK
-618 SGGYAF
+618 AGGYAF

-631 HLNGL
+631 YFNDP
-636 TTGLTESR
+636 TAAIESS
-644 RATTEEIPVATISNG
+644 RAATPDEIPVATISNG

-673 APSTATS
+673 ATSTATS